1 MEDMSKEQ
9 MREEEERRAE
19 AEFKVGGRELLNEM
33 WYELPGTNR

>member
-19 AEFKVGGRELLNEM
+19 AEFKVGGGEGLRPNS
-33 WYELPGTNR
+33 R